1 MPLSRLVWLADSLY
15 HEQKD
20 EDREDHEF
28 KGPGSATCDK
38 NARKKSLHHLQCS
51 TGQMASGAHCE
62 IGVSRRGKYPRYV
75 VSPHPNAA
83 PAHSHE
89 VEAIRNIATAQE
101 DPSMTKRDILSPA
114 SHSSPAYAP
123 PPPQQVQVKSELDQ
137 IVFFG
142 ESSPLNCVVDEGSK
156 PLGAGGLSVT
166 QKANKIRWQYPIPE
180 VVCRRSVSFS
190 LFASRRAR
198 KIEQLTREG
207 AFDLPEPSVCE
218 MFLRAYF
225 EWFHPCFPIVDRVEV
240 SKSCNDKTISPLLLQ
255 SMLFIGAS
263 LCSDEALR
271 SAGFWD
277 RYETKFL
284 FYDRAKEIFDADCE
298 TDSLSKLQ
306 AVFLLSFWRSTPG
319 HEKDTRY
326 WLGAAISL
334 AQTGGLHML
343 SKLSLLSSK
352 EKSVRKRIF
361 WSLYIRDQQVAAA
374 YGLPP
379 RIRDEDCDIPMLDET
394 DFDEAGFVGNRAIFG
409 TQKPEHTLYIIQMAR
424 ASRLLREVVW
434 AAYLPGRLR
443 YDPSEREKLKARLVQ
458 WESEL
463 PPELKLSEA
472 AEHDTMYFAGIVNIT
487 YNYLYILLYR
497 PSYLDPSDE
506 QRKKEGK
513 LALQAA
519 CQCTR
524 ILEDML
530 SQNLIEHGIVHI
542 ITNIFAALCIHTVQ
556 FSRSEG
562 TERKLAEHRAKLCLL
577 GLKELQKSW
586 DLNYWVLEIFFHCLD
601 ESTAEYL
608 QLSEE
613 KNNHSIRSSSNKTGT
628 GTTNFAITNPNINA
642 NTNVE
647 TIASDATTPSRQ
659 VQRNIALFPDTIKPG
674 SSSMIAEEQQPPPS
688 PPPPQQQQHEEER
701 QGSQQEVLNEERPQA
716 WSDMTLL
723 SLPSNEVDID
733 LSEPYLFDEEFAR
746 NFGSCTPR
754 LDALNSSNLDF
765 LYRYL

>member
-1 MPLSRLVWLADSLY
+1 MSSKPQTPRVVKPRA
-15 HEQKD
+15 K
-20 EDREDHEF
+20 R
-28 KGPGSATCDK
+28 ACITC
-38 NARKKSLHHLQCS
+38 NARRVRCNVTEKQPCDNCR
-51 TGQMASGAHCE
+51 TAGTHCE
-62 IGVSRRGKYPRYV
+62 IGVSRRGKYPRYI
-75 VSPHPNAA
+75 VSPHPNSI
-83 PAHSHE
+83 PPRPQDESGTTNRD
-89 VEAIRNIATAQE
+89 VMGI
-101 DPSMTKRDILSPA
+101 KRDILSPD
-114 SHSSPAYAP
+114 SPNSTPFTTRSA
-123 PPPQQVQVKSELDQ
+123 QIKSELEQ
-137 IVFFG
+137 TIFFG
-142 ESSPLNCVVDEGSK
+142 ESSPLTCVVEEGSRPPEPGSDNNNTSGHASK
-156 PLGAGGLSVT
+156 R
-166 QKANKIRWQYPIPE
+166 RWQYPIPE

-207 AFDLPEPSVCE
+207 AFDFPEPAVCE
-218 MFLRAYF
+218 MLLQAYF
-225 EWFHPCFPIVDRVEV
+225 EWFHPCFPIVDRVEI

-263 LCSDEALR
+263 LCSDNALR
-271 SAGFWD
+271 EAGFRD

-284 FYDRAKEIFDADCE
+284 FYDRGKEIFDADCE

-352 EKSVRKRIF
+352 EKRVRKRIF

-374 YGLPP
+374 YGLPA
-379 RIRDEDCDIPMLDET
+379 RIRDEDCDIPMLDGT
-394 DFDEAGFVGNRAIFG
+394 DFEEEGVVENKSVFG
-409 TQKPEHTLYIIQMAR
+409 EQKPEHASYMIQMAR
-424 ASRLLREVVW
+424 AARLLREVVW
-434 AAYLPGRLR
+434 AAYLPGQLR
-443 YDPSEREKLKARLVQ
+443 YEQAERERLKERIMK
-458 WESEL
+458 WESDL
-463 PPELKLSEA
+463 PAELKLQEA
-472 AEHDTMYFAGIVNIT
+472 TERGTMYFAGIVNIT
-487 YNYLYILLYR
+487 HNYLYILLYR
-497 PSYLDPSDE
+497 PSFLDSSSDE
-506 QRKKEGK
+506 QKKKEGRM
-513 LALQAA
+513 ALQAA

-530 SQNLIEHGIVHI
+530 SQNLIEHGMLHL
-542 ITNIFAALCIHTVQ
+542 ITNIFAALCIHTVH
-556 FSRSEG
+556 FSRADG

-613 KNNHSIRSSSNKTGT
+613 KN
-628 GTTNFAITNPNINA
+628 GTTIIPSITTNA
-642 NTNVE
+642 TSGS
-647 TIASDATTPSRQ
+647 TDTSPSKQ
-659 VQRNIALFPDTIKPG
+659 FVRNIQLFPDTLTQA
-674 SSSMIAEEQQPPPS
+674 SSTTVLSDE
-688 PPPPQQQQHEEER
+688 PQQTQNQQEEE
-701 QGSQQEVLNEERPQA
+701 LNEER
-716 WSDMTLL
+716 WSEMTPL
-723 SLPSNEVDID
+723 SPPSNEVDID
-733 LSEPYLFDEEFAR
+733 LSEPFLFDEEFAR

>member
-1 MPLSRLVWLADSLY
+1 MSSKPQAQRTTRTRA
-15 HEQKD
+15 K
-20 EDREDHEF
+20 R
-28 KGPGSATCDK
+28 ACITC
-38 NARKKSLHHLQCS
+38 NARRVKCNVVEKQPCDNCRI
-51 TGQMASGAHCE
+51 SGSHCE
-62 IGVSRRGKYPRYV
+62 IGVSRRGKYPRYI
-75 VSPHPNAA
+75 VSPYPNVVVPPAQLGDAA
-83 PAHSHE
+83 
-89 VEAIRNIATAQE
+89 RNTVNPPRDGPRI
-101 DPSMTKRDILSPA
+101 KRAILSPDA
-114 SHSSPAYAP
+114 SAP
-123 PPPQQVQVKSELDQ
+123 LDSTTFEPSCPQVKSELDQ
-137 IVFFG
+137 TIFFG
-142 ESSPLNCVVDEGSK
+142 ESSPLNCVVEEGNK
-156 PLGAGGLSVT
+156 PLEAGRSAT
-166 QKANKIRWQYPIPE
+166 PSTKIRWQYPIPE
-180 VVCRRSVSFS
+180 DVCRRSASFS
-190 LFASRRAR
+190 LFASRKAR

-207 AFDLPEPSVCE
+207 AFDLPEPAVCE
-218 MFLRAYF
+218 MLLRAYF
-225 EWFHPCFPIVDRVEV
+225 EWFHPCFPIVDRVDI

-263 LCSDEALR
+263 LCSIEALQA
-271 SAGFWD
+271 SGFRD
-277 RYETKFL
+277 RYETKFH
-284 FYDRAKEIFDADCE
+284 FYDRGKEIFDADCE

-343 SKLSLLSSK
+343 SKLSLLKPK

-394 DFDEAGFVGNRAIFG
+394 DFDEAGFVGNRVIFG
-409 TQKPEHTLYIIQMAR
+409 IQRPEHISYIIQMVR
-424 ASRLLREVVW
+424 AARLLREVVS
-434 AAYLPGRLR
+434 ASYLPGRLR
-443 YDPSEREKLKARLVQ
+443 YDPSDREKLKARLVQ
-458 WESEL
+458 FESEL
-463 PPELKLSEA
+463 PPELKLSQA
-472 AEHDTMYFAGIVNIT
+472 LEHGTMYFAGIVNIT
-487 YNYLYILLYR
+487 YNYLYIHLYR

-506 QRKKEGK
+506 KKQKEGR

-530 SQNLIEHGIVHI
+530 SHNLIEHGMVHI

-608 QLSEE
+608 KLSEE
-613 KNNHSIRSSSNKTGT
+613 KNNINKTSVIANANLNTDNMNIDSMISTAAG
-628 GTTNFAITNPNINA
+628 ITNSPSEFLR
-642 NTNVE
+642 NTHVLPDSTKPASAVAAVE
-647 TIASDATTPSRQ
+647 VSPQ
-659 VQRNIALFPDTIKPG
+659 P
-674 SSSMIAEEQQPPPS
+674 QPPAIQPAQQLEQPQPQPP
-688 PPPPQQQQHEEER
+688 PPPPQQQQ
-701 QGSQQEVLNEERPQA
+701 QQQIEEVLNEEQPQN
-716 WSDMTLL
+716 WSQIIPL
-723 SLPSNEVDID
+723 SLPSNEVEID
-733 LSEPYLFDEEFAR
+733 LTEPYLFDEEFAR

-754 LDALNSSNLDF
+754 LEALNSTNLDF